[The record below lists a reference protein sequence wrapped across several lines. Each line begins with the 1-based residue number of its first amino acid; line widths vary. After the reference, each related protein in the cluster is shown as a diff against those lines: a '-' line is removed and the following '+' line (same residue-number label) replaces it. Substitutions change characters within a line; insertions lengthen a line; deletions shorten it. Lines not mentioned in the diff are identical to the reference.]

1 MHWWSYQASCNA
13 GQVEEGAVW
22 STSITMLR
30 LGKLLSLLSISSFPT
45 VRMASSR
52 TILITGCSRGI
63 GAGLVRSALAE
74 PSTFVI
80 ATCRSPTSAKELQEI
95 AKEFKEDRLLI
106 LPLDTTSADSYK
118 TTVDCLQEKGIVSID
133 VLIAN
138 AGITNPEHPS
148 NPILT
153 CSEKTMMDVFQT
165 NCVGTMLT
173 LQNFTP
179 HLQRGSTKLCVLLSS
194 RLASIEQAEGVGGY
208 SAYRASKAAMNMLAM
223 TYSEDTTIKESNIRT
238 LCMHPGWVQT
248 DMGERGGRKASVTV
262 VDCTNGIF
270 SMINRAT
277 NVQLDLQKGQ
287 SDLSGKDEGEFEKQ
301 LRRHRCVFTAYD
313 GEMLPW

>member
-1 MHWWSYQASCNA
+1 
-13 GQVEEGAVW
+13 
-22 STSITMLR
+22 MLR
-30 LGKLLSLLSISSFPT
+30 LGKLLSLLSISSLPT
-45 VRMASSR
+45 VKMASSR

-80 ATCRSPTSAKELQEI
+80 ATCRSPTSARELQEI

-223 TYSEDTTIKESNIRT
+223 TYSEDNTIKESNIRT

-277 NVQLDLQKGQ
+277 NVQLDLQKGL

>member
-1 MHWWSYQASCNA
+1 
-13 GQVEEGAVW
+13 
-22 STSITMLR
+22 MLR
-30 LGKLLSLLSISSFPT
+30 LGKLLSLLSISSLPT

-118 TTVDCLQEKGIVSID
+118 TTVDCLQEKGIASID

-153 CSEKTMMDVFQT
+153 CSEKTMMDVFRT

-223 TYSEDTTIKESNIRT
+223 TYSEDNTIKESNIRT

-277 NVQLDLQKGQ
+277 NVQLDLQKGL